1 MQPLSVNE
9 PSFLLA
15 YLFKELSSLK
25 KTRVKQML
33 KFGSV
38 QVNGEIIT
46 SHSHTLKKGDKISFL
61 GKKEATAEREKT
73 RLPFRIEYEDED
85 VMVVDKPSG
94 LLTVST
100 ESEKEYTLY
109 FAVTA
114 YVRTVQKT
122 SRVFI
127 VHRLDRDTSGLLVL
141 AKNMQAKLFL
151 QSNWDQAVKEYTA
164 VVEGRPRS
172 TEGTIRS
179 SLAEDKFRRVYKTGE
194 KGAKESITHY
204 RVIKSNGSY
213 SLLELSL
220 GTGRK
225 NQIRVHL
232 ADEGTPVAGDYK
244 YGAATDPIG
253 RMALHASFLS
263 FPHPTNV
270 EKTLAF
276 KSPEPSDFTALC
288 RL

>member
-1 MQPLSVNE
+1 MQPLTVGE
-9 PSFLLA
+9 PIALLA
-15 YLFKELSSLK
+15 YLFRELSSLK

-38 QVNGEIIT
+38 LVNGEIVT
-46 SHSHTLKKGDKISFL
+46 AHSHPLKKGDRVTFI
-61 GKKEATAEREKT
+61 GKKEATAARAKT
-73 RLPFRIEYEDED
+73 KLPFRIEYEDED
-85 VMVVDKPSG
+85 VLVVDKPAG

-114 YVRTVQKT
+114 YVRTVKKE

-151 QSNWDQAVKEYTA
+151 QSNWDQAVKEYSA

-172 TEGTIRS
+172 SEGTIRS

-194 KGAKESITHY
+194 KGAKDSITHY
-204 RVIKSNGSY
+204 RMIKSNGQY

-253 RMALHASFLS
+253 RMALHASYLS

-276 KSPEPSDFTALC
+276 NSPAPLDFTALC
-288 RL
+288 RS